1 MADRVQENIDELVK
15 NSDLFIASPDTIE
28 QMQQKG
34 LPVKSVFTTY
44 QEYLDKLF
52 AEKRK
57 QADEIIQKLPH
68 LDDAIANSSVA
79 ALYEE
84 LKETFAFGISGASI
98 VLAILLLDLAAKFRL
113 HEENVKDN
121 PQASWKPIEDL
132 HLKEVIQKLREQ
144 EAITEDEEK
153 ELLDFN
159 KKIRNNYLH
168 YNIQKLIKGMILGE
182 LKGVNVG
189 TGEITIEKNVDPT
202 EKPFLWFSAKR
213 VLDKKTVVERTSFC
227 IKWVNKFLKKDD

>member
-1 MADRVQENIDELVK
+1 MNDDVQKKLDELVK
-15 NSDLFIASPDTIE
+15 ESDLFIASPDTIE
-28 QMQQKG
+28 YAQKNG

-57 QADEIIQKLPH
+57 MADELIQKLPH
-68 LDDAIANSSVA
+68 LDDSIANSSVS

-98 VLAILLLDLAAKFRL
+98 ILAILLLDLAAKFRL
-113 HEENVKDN
+113 HKENLKDN

-132 HLKEVIQKLREQ
+132 HLKEVILKLREHN
-144 EAITEDEEK
+144 AITEDEEK
-153 ELLDFN
+153 ELLEFN

-182 LKGVNVG
+182 LKGVNVN
-189 TGEITIEKNVDPT
+189 TGEVTIEKNVNPT

-213 VLDKKTVVERTSFC
+213 VLDKETVVERVAFC
-227 IKWVNKFLKKDD
+227 ISWVNKFLKKTL